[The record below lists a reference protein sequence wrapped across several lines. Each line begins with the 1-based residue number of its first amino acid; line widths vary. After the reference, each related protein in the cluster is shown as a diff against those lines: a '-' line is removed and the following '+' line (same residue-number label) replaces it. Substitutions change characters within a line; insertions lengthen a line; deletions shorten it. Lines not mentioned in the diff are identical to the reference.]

1 MMEQR
6 RLILLVVFL
15 FSLFML
21 WEGWVRQNGP
31 TPERPVAATDPAPSR
46 SPSTIGDVPVAAAKG
61 AVGDERAQES
71 DALAAKR
78 LHLETDRYLIEISEQ
93 GGDILFLALKDH
105 RDRERPDQPFV
116 LFDDGRLKH
125 TYRVQSGVV
134 GQGMPNHRSRW
145 QLPAESLVLPEGR
158 DSLVVTLTATTEDG
172 RTVRK
177 ILRFTR
183 GSYLIDVRHEID
195 GGGSLTTYYHFLRDG
210 LPAEEQSLFGVRTF
224 TGPAIYT
231 EATKYR
237 KIDFQAIA
245 DGKADYPREAQDGW
259 LAMIQH
265 YFVAAWL
272 PPQGVAREYY
282 LRRLANGLYQAGV
295 LLTGDGATET
305 RLYAGPQDQKVLG
318 SVAPGFDLVVDY
330 GWLTFIAAPLFWLL
344 SLLHALTGNWGW
356 AIILVTVLI
365 KALFYPLSAA
375 SYRSMARMR
384 LVMPRLQKIKEAYG
398 DDKVRLQQEM
408 MRLYQEERINPLGG
422 CLPILVQ
429 IPVFIALY
437 WVLLASVEMRYAP
450 WLGWITDLSS
460 RDPYFILPLLMG
472 ATMII
477 QMRLNPQPTDPLQA
491 KLMMAMPIVF
501 TFMFLWFPSGLVLY
515 WLVNNILSIAQQ
527 WWINRQLERMGLG
540 HKAVKAA
547 ND

>member
-1 MMEQR
+1 MEQR

-21 WEGWVRQNGP
+21 WEGWVRQN
-31 TPERPVAATDPAPSR
+31 TPVPPPAPAASPAA
-46 SPSTIGDVPVAAAKG
+46 SPSATRDEVPVTESQQIASDAK
-61 AVGDERAQES
+61 ALRSS
-71 DALAAKR
+71 DALPAKTLR
-78 LHLETDRYLIEISEQ
+78 VETDRYLVEISEQ
-93 GGDILFLALKDH
+93 GGDIVFLALKDH
-105 RDRERPDQPFV
+105 RDRERQDQPFI
-116 LFDDGRLKH
+116 LFEDGRLKH

-134 GQGMPNHRSRW
+134 GDGMPNHHSHW
-145 QLPAESLVLPEGR
+145 QLPAEAMHLQEGQ
-158 DSLVVTLTATTEDG
+158 SALTVTLTASTADG

-177 ILRFTR
+177 ILRFAR

-195 GGGSLTTYYHFLRDG
+195 GGGPLTTYYHFLRDDK
-210 LPAEEQSLFGVRTF
+210 PAEEQQVFGVHTY

-237 KIDFQAIA
+237 KIDFKAIA
-245 DGKADYPREAQDGW
+245 EGKAEYPSQAQDGW

-272 PPQGVAREYY
+272 PPEGVAREYY
-282 LRRLANGLYQAGV
+282 LRRLSNGLYQAGV
-295 LLTGDGATET
+295 LLTGDGTTST

-318 SVAPGFDLVVDY
+318 SIAPGFDLVVDY
-330 GWLTFIAAPLFWLL
+330 GWLTFIAAPLFWVL
-344 SLLHALTGNWGW
+344 SWLHGLTGNWGW

-375 SYRSMARMR
+375 SYRSMAKMR

-408 MRLYQEERINPLGG
+408 MRLYQEEKINPLGG

-437 WVLLASVEMRYAP
+437 WVLLASVEMRHAP
-450 WLGWITDLSS
+450 WLGWVTDLSS

-472 ATMII
+472 ATMFI
-477 QMRLNPQPTDPLQA
+477 QMRLNPQPADPLQA
-491 KLMMAMPIVF
+491 KLMMGMPIVF

-515 WLVNNILSIAQQ
+515 WLTNNLLSIAQQ

-540 HKAVKAA
+540 HKAIKAA